1 MQGVRCVPLLVGAPL
16 TGYINIHS
24 GNTKA
29 GYYLSFVFVI
39 LGNIPAENRDNLSI
53 ICLIVGAVTLFFM
66 EFWKHR
72 HHHKHDRYCEVRG
85 QSGQRRGHEAT
96 NSEAVVEHENLSQ
109 KLSELQPSEAEA
121 GSVILSEHESIRD
134 AESLNRSLKTSNNN
148 RVNFTIVVPMDP
160 EQDEDDDEHSY
171 HFRGKPELLAGISEE
186 NLLEQLEIEYL
197 GDITSCNKVEN
208 YLMCSEYER
217 QHMMGNISE
226 GDSFSS
232 SQVRRVRSRDKC

>member
-1 MQGVRCVPLLVGAPL
+1 MVGVPL

-24 GNTKA
+24 GNTRA

-39 LGNIPAENRDNLSI
+39 LGNNLEDSTE
-53 ICLIVGAVTLFFM
+53 LINDHTPLIQGAVTLFFM

-72 HHHKHDRYCEVRG
+72 HHHKHDKYCEF
-85 QSGQRRGHEAT
+85 RGHRQGQGAAT
-96 NSEAVVEHENLSQ
+96 SEAMVEPENLSQ
-109 KLSELQPSEAEA
+109 KLSEAQPSEAEG

-171 HFRGKPELLAGISEE
+171 HFRGKPEFLAGISEE

-217 QHMMGNISE
+217 QHMLGNISE

-232 SQVRRVRSRDKC
+232 SQVREGQIWR